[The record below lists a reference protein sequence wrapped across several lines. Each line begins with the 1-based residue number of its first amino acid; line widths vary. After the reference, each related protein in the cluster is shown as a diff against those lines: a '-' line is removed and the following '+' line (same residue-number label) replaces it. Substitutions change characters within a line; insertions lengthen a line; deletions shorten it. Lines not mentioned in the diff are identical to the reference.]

1 MANSKEKASK
11 HSAANKPLPKST
23 RPGAKDGPFIPASK
37 TAVMSHEV
45 PSPVARTMQEST
57 SAGMRSST
65 SAKTRHPVASRPNL
79 LWAVII
85 GLLLGA
91 VGGVILHHGGVLFA
105 AIGAVVGAC
114 LGALLF
120 FVMTIFSRDHARKK

>member
-45 PSPVARTMQEST
+45 PSPVARTMQDGTST
-57 SAGMRSST
+57 GMRST
-65 SAKTRHPVASRPNL
+65 MPAKTRHPVASRPNL
-79 LWAVII
+79 WAII
-85 GLLLGA
+85 LGLLLGA
-91 VGGVILHHGGVLFA
+91 LGGAIMHPGGVLFA
-105 AIGAVVGAC
+105 AIGAIVGAG

-120 FVMTIFSRDHARKK
+120 FVMMLLRRDHARKK